1 MSPPKP
7 VRPVPPLAAAIVV
20 PFQVPL
26 VIVPSVVRLVEPAQ
40 VERAVFSTLFKS
52 MEALR
57 LVVVV
62 LVIAPVPFP
71 TKTWPTPRVVAP
83 VPPLATVSW
92 FNKARVL
99 MVAVPETFNV
109 PTDDEA
115 AVVVAK
121 VLVPVTARVPVAV
134 RLPPM

>member
-1 MSPPKP
+1 MVFSPPKP
-7 VRPVPPLAAAIVV
+7 VRPVPPEVAAMVV

-26 VIVPSVVRLVEPAQ
+26 VIVPRVVRFAEPAQ
-40 VERAVFSTLFKS
+40 VESAVFSTLFKS

-71 TKTWPTPRVVAP
+71 TKTWPAPRVMAP

-92 FNKARVL
+92 FVRARVP
-99 MVAVPETFNV
+99 MVAVPETFSV
-109 PTDDEA
+109 PTDEDA
-115 AVVVAK
+115 TVVVA
-121 VLVPVTARVPVAV
+121 
-134 RLPPM
+134 